1 MRSLVLNTVS
11 VSGLSVGRG
20 TLAQWLQDVVGGVG
34 RLVDQRVAQPELRTR
49 EGIHQIRCSAD
60 LSLFDVARDL
70 LRTGSRD
77 EYEFFLTIAG
87 RAPWTEGLRPET
99 VERFRSCEERTLAP
113 GDGEPLMLCVSIGG
127 VAVGFPSSDLWDT
140 DRIPIR
146 FDELLPDGSIQECTE
161 EIDNLTR
168 SAHSKVIA
176 ERHRAALHSALDA
189 VELWQKRT
197 EVFPHLLFGPEVRIN
212 LKLLGGLLVEVA
224 RKLGK
229 LDAAVNDWKTTD
241 GPAPSWPFHVSP
253 ESERVN
259 ADPALIAARRFRSSR
274 GGSRTFEW
282 HAKYSDGGRI
292 HFRFDS
298 ATRELEIGYI
308 GPHLPL

>member
-1 MRSLVLNTVS
+1 MRSLVLNTAS
-11 VSGLSVGRG
+11 VSGLSVDRG
-20 TLAQWLQDVVGGVG
+20 ALSPWLREVVTGMG
-34 RLVDQRVAQPELRTR
+34 RLVDHRVAQPQLRSR
-49 EGIHQIRCSAD
+49 EGIHRTLCLPQV
-60 LSLFDVARDL
+60 SLFDVARDL
-70 LRTGSRD
+70 LRTGSKD

-87 RAPWTEGLRPET
+87 RAPWTEGLRPES
-99 VERFRSCEERTLAP
+99 VERFRACEERTLSP
-113 GDGEPLMLCVSIGG
+113 GDGEPLMLCVIIGG
-127 VAVGFPSSDLWDT
+127 IAVGFPSSSFWDT
-140 DRIPIR
+140 DRVSIR
-146 FDELLPDGSIQECTE
+146 FDELLPDGSVRICTE

-168 SAHSKVIA
+168 SAHSRAIA
-176 ERHRAALHSALDA
+176 GRHRAALRSSLDA

-197 EVFPHLLFGPEVRIN
+197 EVFPHLLFGPEVEN
-212 LKLLGGLLVEVA
+212 HLKSLGGLLVEVA

-229 LDAAVNDWKTTD
+229 LDAAVEDWKRVG
-241 GPAPSWPFHVSP
+241 GPAPSWPFRVSP

-274 GGSRTFEW
+274 GGSPVFEW
-282 HAKYSDGGRI
+282 HARYSDGGRI